1 MSTLEEFRRNILNVE
16 GNRHHRVTNSYGVY
30 DAFKYYRK
38 HRPKNKE
45 YVLTESQ
52 YFAIIRQINNLL
64 ADELVHGNEVPF
76 KAHMGN
82 LELRKIEI
90 APKIVNGILVFNA
103 PIDWDK
109 TIKLWYEDEESFKN
123 KVLVKVEER
132 EVFKIYYN
140 KSRANYENK
149 SFYEFSANRELKK
162 RVARKI
168 KEGRIDA
175 FLLKKKPK
183 YG

>member
-1 MSTLEEFRRNILNVE
+1 MSTLGEFRRNILNVN
-16 GNRHHRVTNSYGVY
+16 GNRHHKVNNSYGVY
-30 DAFKYYRK
+30 DAYKYYRK
-38 HRPKNKE
+38 HKPKDRE
-45 YVLTESQ
+45 YILSESQ

-64 ADELVHGNEVPF
+64 ADELVQGNEVSF

-90 APKIVNGILVFNA
+90 SPKIVNGSLVFHA

-109 TIKLWYEDEESFKN
+109 TIKLWYEDEESFRN
-123 KVLVKVEER
+123 KTLIKVEER
-132 EVFKIYYN
+132 EIFKIYYN
-140 KSRANYENK
+140 KSKANYENK
-149 SFYEFSANRELKK
+149 SFYEFSVNRELKK
-162 RVARKI
+162 RIAGKI

-175 FLLKKKPK
+175 FLLKKKSK